1 MPLLLPQSTAPATQ
15 APLDGAHPTP
25 TAPEAVSPDL
35 TAVASGAADDKPG
48 GLRGLVQQALDSNP
62 YFSAGFGLMALGV
75 GAQLLRRSAVYG
87 ATIAQRRLLVSLE
100 ISSKD
105 PSYLWFLQWMS
116 QQSARQAQLADKP
129 LRGIEG
135 LASRIRSHELAVE
148 TKYEQRKDGSST
160 AEFSLVPGPGTH
172 YFRYQNAWFQVKRER
187 ATNMLD
193 LNSGTPWETVHMTTL
208 SRDRNLFPRLLA
220 EARQLAQQAQVG
232 RTVIYTAWGAEWR
245 PFGRPR
251 EKRLLESVVLDE
263 GVKRRVVDDVK
274 AFMRRGRWY
283 SERGIPYRRGYL
295 LHGPPGSGK
304 SSFIQALAG
313 SLDYNICVLN
323 LSERGLTDDKLNH
336 LLANA
341 PERSIVLLEDIDAA
355 FSKRQQT
362 GEAGFNSSVTFSG
375 LLNALD
381 GVASSTSQRILFLTT
396 NHLEQLDPALIR
408 PGRVDLKELIDDA
421 TPFQARE
428 LFTRFYADEEGLDAP
443 LFEPLRE
450 ELVANVEE
458 AMKEGTRVSMAALQG
473 HFIRHSAREAVEGWG
488 ELRRMAEEDRRLRA
502 AGAGDGQ
509 EKAMFASSSPF

>member
-1 MPLLLPQSTAPATQ
+1 MALPSSGLQPASTPS
-15 APLDGAHPTP
+15 LPTDN
-25 TAPEAVSPDL
+25 ASPSDL
-35 TAVASGAADDKPG
+35 VPNNLAETVADKPT
-48 GLRGLVQQALDSNP
+48 GLRGLVQTALDSNP

-87 ATIAQRRLLVSLE
+87 ATLAQRRMLVSLE

-116 QQSARQAQLADKP
+116 HQSAHQAKLAQKP

-135 LASRIRSHELAVE
+135 LASRLKSHELAVE

-172 YFRYQNAWFQVKRER
+172 YFRYRDAWFQVKRER

-193 LNSGTPWETVHMTTL
+193 LNSGTPWETVHLTTL
-208 SRDRNLFPRLLA
+208 SRDRQLFPALLS
-220 EARQLAQQAQVG
+220 EARKLAQQAVVG

-251 EKRLLESVVLDE
+251 EKRLLESVVLDA
-263 GVKRRVVDDVK
+263 GVKERVVDDVK
-274 AFMRRGRWY
+274 SFMGRGRWY

-313 SLDYNICVLN
+313 SIDYNICVLN

-362 GEAGFNSSVTFSG
+362 GEAGFNGNVTFSG

-396 NHLEQLDPALIR
+396 NHLDKLDPALIR

-421 TPFQARE
+421 TSYQTRE
-428 LFTRFYADEEGLDAP
+428 LFDRFYADQPDLESTD
-443 LFEPLRE
+443 FERLKE
-450 ELVANVEE
+450 SMVGMVEE
-458 AMKEGTRVSMAALQG
+458 AVKEGTRVSMAALQG
-473 HFIRHSAREAVEGWG
+473 HFIRHDAENAVKGWDELKRQAQEDQARRIADEQAGREKV
-488 ELRRMAEEDRRLRA
+488 RL
-502 AGAGDGQ
+502 
-509 EKAMFASSSPF
+509 ASMP